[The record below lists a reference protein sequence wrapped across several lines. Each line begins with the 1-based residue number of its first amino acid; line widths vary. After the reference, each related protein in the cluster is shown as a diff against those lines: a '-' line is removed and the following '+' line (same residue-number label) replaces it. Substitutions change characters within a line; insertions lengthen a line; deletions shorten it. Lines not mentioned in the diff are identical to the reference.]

1 MDGTLTQG
9 TVSSVGLDKPV
20 RKRKL
25 RPALLPNMQPQ
36 EDEEEVAADPNRL
49 QSMAQQR
56 PMLGS
61 DPQMDPMK
69 KRMKNG
75 IQRPI

>member
-1 MDGTLTQG
+1 MDETLVQG
-9 TVSSVGLDKPV
+9 TVSSIGLDKPV

-36 EDEEEVAADPNRL
+36 EEEMGMAADPNRL
-49 QSMAQQR
+49 QSMAQMR

-61 DPQMDPMK
+61 DPTMDPMK

-75 IQRPI
+75 FQ